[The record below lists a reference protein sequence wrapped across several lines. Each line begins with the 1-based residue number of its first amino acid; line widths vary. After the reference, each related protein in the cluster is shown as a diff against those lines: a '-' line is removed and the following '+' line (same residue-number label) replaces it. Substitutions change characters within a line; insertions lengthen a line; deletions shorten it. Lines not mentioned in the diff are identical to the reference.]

1 MKPAGWIF
9 MLVAWGAILTSAIW
23 CIRRIIISG
32 EKKKM
37 EAGKR
42 SEPTSSVP
50 PDEQ

>member
-23 CIRRIIISG
+23 CIRKIIISG

-37 EAGKR
+37 ESGERK
-42 SEPTSSVP
+42 EPTEGGPQS
-50 PDEQ
+50 E